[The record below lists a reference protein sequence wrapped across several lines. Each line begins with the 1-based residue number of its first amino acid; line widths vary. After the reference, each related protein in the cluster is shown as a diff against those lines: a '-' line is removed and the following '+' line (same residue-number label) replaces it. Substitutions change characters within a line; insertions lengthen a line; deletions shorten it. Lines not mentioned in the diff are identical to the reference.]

1 MLAYHG
7 TGLSNY
13 EEILKTQRFTFK
25 KRNNH
30 WLGNGVYFF
39 IEDFNRA
46 KRWAEGNRPNKNT
59 VPVVIEAD
67 FSFESGELL
76 DLDKSEDLE
85 KVNSFARNFITILRQ
100 KKVEVKNIDEHEFQC
115 KLLEAFIYRNKNY
128 KAICR
133 TLPSTGNPLIGPS
146 KFIPVA
152 KQLNIVD
159 CTKINLSSLKLHNWN

>member
-13 EEILKTQRFTFK
+13 EEILETQKFTFK

-39 IEDFNRA
+39 IGDFNRA

-59 VPVVIEAD
+59 APVVIEAD
-67 FSFESGELL
+67 FSFKSGELL
-76 DLDKSEDLE
+76 DLDKSEDLN
-85 KVNSFARNFITILRQ
+85 KVDGFARNFITILRQ
-100 KKVEVKNIDEHEFQC
+100 KKVEVRNIDEHEFQC
-115 KLLEAFIYRNKNY
+115 KLLDAFIHCNKNY

-133 TLPSTGNPLIGPS
+133 TMQSTEHPPIGPS